1 VREAPAIQAWGDVTN
16 VQKHVLGDGFL
27 NTIHSLEMA
36 ENIQGL
42 APLEGSTHQ
51 KVEW

>member
-1 VREAPAIQAWGDVTN
+1 MLAQWNHRRSLDEIWVDNGKGLIVDY
-16 VQKHVLGDGFL
+16 VQQQPIK
-27 NTIHSLEMA
+27 
-36 ENIQGL
+36 QGL